1 MVGNLS
7 FEVEETELWK
17 HFRDVAKMET
27 AGAGSASASNSGIL
41 NVKIIKD
48 PETKKGKGI
57 AFI

>member
-1 MVGNLS
+1 
-7 FEVEETELWK
+7 
-17 HFRDVAKMET
+17 MET